1 MIFHPVRPYY
11 SSNPPTLI
19 IVDRPRRNTPA
30 LSRTNVCA
38 NVRET
43 GGTVGCQLGLF
54 GRWWWRR
61 RLLQGVATT
70 PVTRQREGGG
80 DVCTRI
86 YSRQSRHPAVATR
99 WPRPPLCNRRYT
111 VVNKNRYPP
120 KTFQTIFAPSRCK
133 SRVQESL
140 LFFPPFA
147 S

>member
-30 LSRTNVCA
+30 LSRTNVCKRSRNRGNRRVSTRVVWSVVVA
-38 NVRET
+38 AQVVAR
-43 GGTVGCQLGLF
+43 GCHDACYAAEG
-54 GRWWWRR
+54 
-61 RLLQGVATT
+61 
-70 PVTRQREGGG
+70 GGG

-140 LFFPPFA
+140 LFFPTFA